1 MRGETNAW
9 RKPEQAQSRLYFFH
23 PFFFCDQMFEG
34 NALHVDGTAISLD
47 DALHENCFVSHAHSD
62 HTAAFGKRRKIMAS
76 DETFIIM
83 GRAPE
88 SLSFPS
94 VKLTPAGHMLG
105 ARQLIAETDG
115 GKFVYTGDFALH
127 DSYTSPAAKIEQ
139 CDTLMIDTTYAL
151 PHLNLPPRAAVLEK
165 MRKFVS
171 GNDRSIIVFGAYIR
185 GKTQELV
192 RFLNIECGVAPVVS
206 RPAAEICARY
216 EKCGLALDYITA
228 GSDEA
233 EEQMHSPFIAI
244 MPSSMVN
251 FDFGSKLASAFGH
264 EVKTAVATGWAAIS
278 RFPVDSAFPLSDHA
292 DFRQTMRYVYESG
305 AKKVICANASE
316 EEAAS
321 YFCKLGI
328 AAVPKHDSG
337 REVQTTL
344 AKAVE

>member
-1 MRGETNAW
+1 
-9 RKPEQAQSRLYFFH
+9 
-23 PFFFCDQMFEG
+23 MFED

-47 DALHENCFVSHAHSD
+47 DALHEHCFVSHAHSD
-62 HTAAFGKRRKIMAS
+62 HTAAFGKRRKILAS

-83 GRAPE
+83 GKEPE

-105 ARQLIAETDG
+105 ARQLVAEGDG
-115 GKFVYTGDFALH
+115 EKFVYTGDFALH

-151 PHLNLPPRAAVLEK
+151 PHLNLPSRGSVIEK

-171 GNDRSIIVFGAYIR
+171 ENDRSIIVFGAYVR

-192 RFLNIECGVAPVVS
+192 RFLNVECGIAPVVS
-206 RPAAEICARY
+206 QPAAKICSYY
-216 EKCGLALDYITA
+216 EKCGLALDYVSA
-228 GSDEA
+228 GTEEA
-233 EEQMHSPFIAI
+233 EEQMRAPFVAI
-244 MPSSMVN
+244 MPSNMVN
-251 FDFGSKLASAFGH
+251 FGFGSKLSEAFGH
-264 EVKTAVATGWAAIS
+264 DVKTAVATGWAAIS
-278 RFPVDSAFPLSDHA
+278 RFPVDAAFPLSDHA
-292 DFRQTMRYVYESG
+292 DFKQTMRYVYESG

-316 EEAAS
+316 EEAAA

-328 AAVPKHDSG
+328 AAVPKHDPK